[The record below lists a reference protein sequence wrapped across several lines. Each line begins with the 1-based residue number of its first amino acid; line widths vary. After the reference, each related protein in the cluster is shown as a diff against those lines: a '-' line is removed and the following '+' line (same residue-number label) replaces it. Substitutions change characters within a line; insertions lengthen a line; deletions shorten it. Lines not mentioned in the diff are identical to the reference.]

1 MPRLITKISC
11 TWSVME
17 TVQAFLK
24 VSKLANKGQFERYS
38 IRYLPKFISVNE
50 LKQYLLENYSEELSP
65 ASNCTSLT
73 ISYMSDRHRKCDI
86 KTEKQLDDAYR
97 TVKRQKVRNK
107 LLINKLK
114 KDISI
119 CCSSMNTNFKQA
131 FSAYNWDGCNSWM
144 PICMLPFHFGTIT
157 SETVA
162 KSPCKST
169 ILKKNKTYL

>member
-38 IRYLPKFISVNE
+38 IRYLPKYISVNE
-50 LKQYLLENYSEELSP
+50 LKQYLLGNYSEELSP

-73 ISYMSDRHRKCDI
+73 IGYMSDGRRKCDI

-97 TVKRQKVRNK
+97 SVKNGWITLWVDPHSSFKRKQGEIERREASKAKRKRNSGMNGKPYCLSFPLVTK
-107 LLINKLK
+107 LLN
-114 KDISI
+114 
-119 CCSSMNTNFKQA
+119 
-131 FSAYNWDGCNSWM
+131 
-144 PICMLPFHFGTIT
+144 
-157 SETVA
+157 V
-162 KSPCKST
+162 
-169 ILKKNKTYL
+169 

>member
-65 ASNCTSLT
+65 ASNCTLLT
-73 ISYMSDRHRKCDI
+73 IGYKSDGRRKCDI

-97 TVKRQKVRNK
+97 SVKNGWITLWVDPHSSFKRKQGEIERREAGKAKRKRNSGMNGKPYCLSFPLVTK
-107 LLINKLK
+107 LLN
-114 KDISI
+114 
-119 CCSSMNTNFKQA
+119 
-131 FSAYNWDGCNSWM
+131 
-144 PICMLPFHFGTIT
+144 
-157 SETVA
+157 V
-162 KSPCKST
+162 
-169 ILKKNKTYL
+169 

>member
-1 MPRLITKISC
+1 MPQLITKISC

-73 ISYMSDRHRKCDI
+73 IGYMSDGRRKCDI

-97 TVKRQKVRNK
+97 SVKNGWITLWVDPHSSFKRKQGEIERREAGKAKRKRNSGMNGKPYCLSFPLVTK
-107 LLINKLK
+107 LLN
-114 KDISI
+114 
-119 CCSSMNTNFKQA
+119 
-131 FSAYNWDGCNSWM
+131 
-144 PICMLPFHFGTIT
+144 
-157 SETVA
+157 V
-162 KSPCKST
+162 
-169 ILKKNKTYL
+169 

>member
-73 ISYMSDRHRKCDI
+73 IGYMSDGRRKCDI

-97 TVKRQKVRNK
+97 SVKNGWITLWVDPHSSFERKQGEIERREAVKAKRKRNSGMNGKPYCLSFPLVTK
-107 LLINKLK
+107 LLN
-114 KDISI
+114 
-119 CCSSMNTNFKQA
+119 
-131 FSAYNWDGCNSWM
+131 
-144 PICMLPFHFGTIT
+144 
-157 SETVA
+157 V
-162 KSPCKST
+162 
-169 ILKKNKTYL
+169 

>member
-1 MPRLITKISC
+1 MPWLITKISC

-73 ISYMSDRHRKCDI
+73 IGYKSDGRRKCDI

-97 TVKRQKVRNK
+97 SVKNGWITLWVDPHSSFKRKQGEIERREAGKAKRKRNSGMNGKPYCLSFPLVTK
-107 LLINKLK
+107 LLN
-114 KDISI
+114 
-119 CCSSMNTNFKQA
+119 
-131 FSAYNWDGCNSWM
+131 
-144 PICMLPFHFGTIT
+144 
-157 SETVA
+157 V
-162 KSPCKST
+162 
-169 ILKKNKTYL
+169 

>member
-65 ASNCTSLT
+65 AS
-73 ISYMSDRHRKCDI
+73 RRKCDI
-86 KTEKQLDDAYR
+86 KTEKQLDDPMGGSTQFLQMKTGR
-97 TVKRQKVRNK
+97 DR
-107 LLINKLK
+107 K
-114 KDISI
+114 KGS
-119 CCSSMNTNFKQA
+119 Q
-131 FSAYNWDGCNSWM
+131 
-144 PICMLPFHFGTIT
+144 
-157 SETVA
+157 
-162 KSPCKST
+162 
-169 ILKKNKTYL
+169 

>member
-38 IRYLPKFISVNE
+38 IRYLPKFTSVNE

-73 ISYMSDRHRKCDI
+73 IGYMSDGRRKCDI

-97 TVKRQKVRNK
+97 SVKNGWITLWVDPHSSFKRKQGEIERREAGKAKRKRNSGMNGKPYCLSFPLVTK
-107 LLINKLK
+107 LLN
-114 KDISI
+114 
-119 CCSSMNTNFKQA
+119 
-131 FSAYNWDGCNSWM
+131 
-144 PICMLPFHFGTIT
+144 
-157 SETVA
+157 V
-162 KSPCKST
+162 
-169 ILKKNKTYL
+169 

>member
-73 ISYMSDRHRKCDI
+73 ISYMSDRCRKCDI

-97 TVKRQKVRNK
+97 SVKNGWITLWVDPHSSFKRKQGEIERREAGKAKRKRNSGMNGKPYCLSFPLVTK
-107 LLINKLK
+107 LLN
-114 KDISI
+114 
-119 CCSSMNTNFKQA
+119 
-131 FSAYNWDGCNSWM
+131 
-144 PICMLPFHFGTIT
+144 
-157 SETVA
+157 V
-162 KSPCKST
+162 
-169 ILKKNKTYL
+169 

>member
-24 VSKLANKGQFERYS
+24 VSKLANKGQFERFS

-73 ISYMSDRHRKCDI
+73 IGYMSDGRRKCDI

-97 TVKRQKVRNK
+97 SVKNGWITLWVDPHSSFKRKQGEIERREAGKAKRKRNSGMNGKPYCLSFPLVTK
-107 LLINKLK
+107 LLN
-114 KDISI
+114 
-119 CCSSMNTNFKQA
+119 
-131 FSAYNWDGCNSWM
+131 
-144 PICMLPFHFGTIT
+144 
-157 SETVA
+157 V
-162 KSPCKST
+162 
-169 ILKKNKTYL
+169 

>member
-50 LKQYLLENYSEELSP
+50 LKQYLLGNYSEELSP

-73 ISYMSDRHRKCDI
+73 IGYMSDGRRKCDI
-86 KTEKQLDDAYR
+86 KTEKQLEDAYR
-97 TVKRQKVRNK
+97 SVKNGWITLWVDPHSSFKRKQGEIERREAGKAKRKRNSGMNGKPYCLSFPLVTK
-107 LLINKLK
+107 LLN
-114 KDISI
+114 
-119 CCSSMNTNFKQA
+119 
-131 FSAYNWDGCNSWM
+131 
-144 PICMLPFHFGTIT
+144 
-157 SETVA
+157 V
-162 KSPCKST
+162 
-169 ILKKNKTYL
+169 

>member
-65 ASNCTSLT
+65 ASNCTSLI
-73 ISYMSDRHRKCDI
+73 ISYMSDGRRKCDI

-97 TVKRQKVRNK
+97 SVKNGWITLWVDPHSSFKRKQGEIERREAGKAKRKRNSGMNGKPYCLSFPLVTK
-107 LLINKLK
+107 LLN
-114 KDISI
+114 
-119 CCSSMNTNFKQA
+119 
-131 FSAYNWDGCNSWM
+131 
-144 PICMLPFHFGTIT
+144 
-157 SETVA
+157 V
-162 KSPCKST
+162 
-169 ILKKNKTYL
+169 

>member
-73 ISYMSDRHRKCDI
+73 IGYMSDRRRKCDI

-97 TVKRQKVRNK
+97 SVKNGWITLWVDPHSSFKRKQGEIERREASKAKRKRNSGMNGKPYCLSFPLVTK
-107 LLINKLK
+107 LLN
-114 KDISI
+114 
-119 CCSSMNTNFKQA
+119 
-131 FSAYNWDGCNSWM
+131 
-144 PICMLPFHFGTIT
+144 
-157 SETVA
+157 V
-162 KSPCKST
+162 
-169 ILKKNKTYL
+169 

>member
-1 MPRLITKISC
+1 MPRLLTKISC

-24 VSKLANKGQFERYS
+24 VFKLANKGQFERHS

-73 ISYMSDRHRKCDI
+73 IGYMSDGRRKCDI

-97 TVKRQKVRNK
+97 SVKNGWITLWVDPHSSFKRKQGEIERREASKAKRKRNSGMNGKPYCLSFPLVTK
-107 LLINKLK
+107 LLN
-114 KDISI
+114 
-119 CCSSMNTNFKQA
+119 
-131 FSAYNWDGCNSWM
+131 
-144 PICMLPFHFGTIT
+144 
-157 SETVA
+157 V
-162 KSPCKST
+162 
-169 ILKKNKTYL
+169 

>member
-73 ISYMSDRHRKCDI
+73 IGYISDGRRKCDI

-97 TVKRQKVRNK
+97 SVKNGWITLWVDPHSSFKRKQGEIERREAGKAKRKRNSGMNGKPYCLSFPLVTK
-107 LLINKLK
+107 LLN
-114 KDISI
+114 
-119 CCSSMNTNFKQA
+119 
-131 FSAYNWDGCNSWM
+131 
-144 PICMLPFHFGTIT
+144 
-157 SETVA
+157 V
-162 KSPCKST
+162 
-169 ILKKNKTYL
+169 

>member
-38 IRYLPKFISVNE
+38 IRYLPKFTSVKE

-73 ISYMSDRHRKCDI
+73 IGYMSDGRRKCDI

-97 TVKRQKVRNK
+97 SVKNGWITLWVDPHSSFKRKQGEIERREAGKAKRKRNSGMNGKPYCLSFPLVTK
-107 LLINKLK
+107 LLN
-114 KDISI
+114 
-119 CCSSMNTNFKQA
+119 
-131 FSAYNWDGCNSWM
+131 
-144 PICMLPFHFGTIT
+144 
-157 SETVA
+157 V
-162 KSPCKST
+162 
-169 ILKKNKTYL
+169 

>member
-73 ISYMSDRHRKCDI
+73 IGYMSDGRRKCDI

-97 TVKRQKVRNK
+97 SVKNGWITLWVDPHSSFKRKQGEIERREASKAKRKRNSGMNGKPYCLSFPLVTK
-107 LLINKLK
+107 LLN
-114 KDISI
+114 
-119 CCSSMNTNFKQA
+119 
-131 FSAYNWDGCNSWM
+131 
-144 PICMLPFHFGTIT
+144 
-157 SETVA
+157 V
-162 KSPCKST
+162 
-169 ILKKNKTYL
+169 

>member
-1 MPRLITKISC
+1 MPRLLTKISC

-73 ISYMSDRHRKCDI
+73 IGYMSDGRRKCDI

-97 TVKRQKVRNK
+97 SVKNGWITLWVDPHSSFKRKQGEIERRDAGKAKRKRNSGMIGKPYCLSFRLVTK
-107 LLINKLK
+107 LLN
-114 KDISI
+114 
-119 CCSSMNTNFKQA
+119 
-131 FSAYNWDGCNSWM
+131 
-144 PICMLPFHFGTIT
+144 
-157 SETVA
+157 V
-162 KSPCKST
+162 
-169 ILKKNKTYL
+169 

>member
-73 ISYMSDRHRKCDI
+73 IGYMSDGRRKCDI

-97 TVKRQKVRNK
+97 SVKNGWITLWVDPHSSFKRKQGEIERREAGKAKRKRNSGMNGKPYCLSFPLVTK
-107 LLINKLK
+107 LLN
-114 KDISI
+114 
-119 CCSSMNTNFKQA
+119 
-131 FSAYNWDGCNSWM
+131 
-144 PICMLPFHFGTIT
+144 
-157 SETVA
+157 V
-162 KSPCKST
+162 
-169 ILKKNKTYL
+169 

>member
-73 ISYMSDRHRKCDI
+73 IGYMSDGRRKCDI
-86 KTEKQLDDAYR
+86 KTEKQLDDPMGGSTQFLQ
-97 TVKRQKVRNK
+97 TVSTLSSSKSAQSRVHRVSNKRRKSKATTRVRCFK
-107 LLINKLK
+107 
-114 KDISI
+114 ISYH
-119 CCSSMNTNFKQA
+119 FKR
-131 FSAYNWDGCNSWM
+131 
-144 PICMLPFHFGTIT
+144 
-157 SETVA
+157 
-162 KSPCKST
+162 
-169 ILKKNKTYL
+169 

>member
-73 ISYMSDRHRKCDI
+73 IGYMSDGRRKCDI

-97 TVKRQKVRNK
+97 SVKNGWITLWVDPHSSFKRKQGEIERREAGKAKRKRNSGMNGKPYCLSFPLVTK
-107 LLINKLK
+107 LL
-114 KDISI
+114 S
-119 CCSSMNTNFKQA
+119 
-131 FSAYNWDGCNSWM
+131 
-144 PICMLPFHFGTIT
+144 
-157 SETVA
+157 V
-162 KSPCKST
+162 
-169 ILKKNKTYL
+169 

>member
-73 ISYMSDRHRKCDI
+73 IGYMSDGRRKCDI
-86 KTEKQLDDAYR
+86 KTEKQLDDAYSS
-97 TVKRQKVRNK
+97 VKNGWITLWVDPHSSFKRKQGEIERREAGKAKRKRNSGMNGKPYCLSFPLVTK
-107 LLINKLK
+107 LLN
-114 KDISI
+114 
-119 CCSSMNTNFKQA
+119 
-131 FSAYNWDGCNSWM
+131 
-144 PICMLPFHFGTIT
+144 
-157 SETVA
+157 V
-162 KSPCKST
+162 
-169 ILKKNKTYL
+169 

>member
-73 ISYMSDRHRKCDI
+73 ISYMSDRRRKCDI
-86 KTEKQLDDAYR
+86 KTEKQLDDAYSS
-97 TVKRQKVRNK
+97 VKNGWITLWVDPHSSFKRKQGEIERREAGKAKRKRNSGMNGKPYCLSFPLVTK
-107 LLINKLK
+107 LLN
-114 KDISI
+114 
-119 CCSSMNTNFKQA
+119 
-131 FSAYNWDGCNSWM
+131 
-144 PICMLPFHFGTIT
+144 
-157 SETVA
+157 V
-162 KSPCKST
+162 
-169 ILKKNKTYL
+169 

>member
-38 IRYLPKFISVNE
+38 IRYLPKFISVNA

-73 ISYMSDRHRKCDI
+73 IGYMSDGRRKCDI

-97 TVKRQKVRNK
+97 SVKNGWITLWVDPHSSFKRKQGEIERREAGKAKRKRNSGMNGKPYCLSFPLVTK
-107 LLINKLK
+107 LLN
-114 KDISI
+114 
-119 CCSSMNTNFKQA
+119 
-131 FSAYNWDGCNSWM
+131 
-144 PICMLPFHFGTIT
+144 
-157 SETVA
+157 V
-162 KSPCKST
+162 
-169 ILKKNKTYL
+169 

>member
-24 VSKLANKGQFERYS
+24 VSKLANKGQFERFS

-73 ISYMSDRHRKCDI
+73 IGYMSDGRRKCDI
-86 KTEKQLDDAYR
+86 KTEKQLDDAYSS
-97 TVKRQKVRNK
+97 VKNGWITLWVDPHSSFKRKQGEIERREAGKAKRKRNSGMNGKPYCLSFPLVTK
-107 LLINKLK
+107 LLN
-114 KDISI
+114 
-119 CCSSMNTNFKQA
+119 
-131 FSAYNWDGCNSWM
+131 
-144 PICMLPFHFGTIT
+144 
-157 SETVA
+157 V
-162 KSPCKST
+162 
-169 ILKKNKTYL
+169 

>member
-24 VSKLANKGQFERYS
+24 VFKLAIKGQFERHS

-73 ISYMSDRHRKCDI
+73 IGYMSDGRRKCDI

-97 TVKRQKVRNK
+97 SVKNGWITLWVDPHSSFKRKQGEIERREAGKAKRKRNSGMNGKPYCLSFPLVTK
-107 LLINKLK
+107 LLN
-114 KDISI
+114 
-119 CCSSMNTNFKQA
+119 
-131 FSAYNWDGCNSWM
+131 
-144 PICMLPFHFGTIT
+144 
-157 SETVA
+157 V
-162 KSPCKST
+162 
-169 ILKKNKTYL
+169 

>member
-50 LKQYLLENYSEELSP
+50 LKQYLLGNYSEELSP

-73 ISYMSDRHRKCDI
+73 IGYMSDGRRKCDI

-97 TVKRQKVRNK
+97 SVKNGWITLWVDPHSSFKRKQGEIERREAGKAKRKRNSGMNGKPYCLSFPLVTK
-107 LLINKLK
+107 LLN
-114 KDISI
+114 
-119 CCSSMNTNFKQA
+119 
-131 FSAYNWDGCNSWM
+131 
-144 PICMLPFHFGTIT
+144 
-157 SETVA
+157 V
-162 KSPCKST
+162 
-169 ILKKNKTYL
+169 

>member
-73 ISYMSDRHRKCDI
+73 IGYMSDGRRKCDI
-86 KTEKQLDDAYR
+86 KTEKQLDVAYR
-97 TVKRQKVRNK
+97 SVKNGWITLWVDPHSSFKRKQGEIERREAGKAKRKRNSGMNGKPYCLSFPLVTK
-107 LLINKLK
+107 LLN
-114 KDISI
+114 
-119 CCSSMNTNFKQA
+119 
-131 FSAYNWDGCNSWM
+131 
-144 PICMLPFHFGTIT
+144 
-157 SETVA
+157 V
-162 KSPCKST
+162 
-169 ILKKNKTYL
+169 

>member
-73 ISYMSDRHRKCDI
+73 IGYMSDGRRKCDI

-97 TVKRQKVRNK
+97 SVKNGWITLWVDPHSSFKRNQGEIERREAGKAKRKRNSGMNGKPYCLSFPLVTK
-107 LLINKLK
+107 LLN
-114 KDISI
+114 
-119 CCSSMNTNFKQA
+119 
-131 FSAYNWDGCNSWM
+131 
-144 PICMLPFHFGTIT
+144 
-157 SETVA
+157 V
-162 KSPCKST
+162 
-169 ILKKNKTYL
+169 

>member
-1 MPRLITKISC
+1 MPWLITKISC

-73 ISYMSDRHRKCDI
+73 IGYMSDGRRKCDI

-97 TVKRQKVRNK
+97 SVKNGWITLWVDPHSSFKRKQGEIERREAGKAKRKRNSGMNGKPYCLSFPLVTK
-107 LLINKLK
+107 LLN
-114 KDISI
+114 
-119 CCSSMNTNFKQA
+119 
-131 FSAYNWDGCNSWM
+131 
-144 PICMLPFHFGTIT
+144 
-157 SETVA
+157 V
-162 KSPCKST
+162 
-169 ILKKNKTYL
+169 